1 MKTIKNKIASYDK
14 KSLLI
19 NIAGLIALI
28 LLTLGIDPSLYDN
41 GLMSFVEIA
50 KDIIS
55 SISVASVF
63 TLSIALFG
71 YFTSLK
77 KEK

>member
-41 GLMSFVEIA
+41 GIMSFVDIA
-50 KDIIS
+50 KDIVS

-71 YFTSLK
+71 YFTNLK

>member
-1 MKTIKNKIASYDK
+1 MKIIKTIKSYDK
-14 KSLLI
+14 KALFI

-41 GLMSFVEIA
+41 GIISFVDIA
-50 KDIIS
+50 KDIVS

-71 YFTSLK
+71 YFTNLK